1 MFVYGDN
8 ATTDFELVNQQQLKS
23 YHLRQLF
30 DLVLENKRVSR
41 TWLAHYMK
49 LSTTAVS
56 SLVDELLENE
66 VLISVGQ
73 GISKTAGRKPIMLE
87 VNRKWRQIVT
97 FRLDLYEIEYAL
109 YDMVCQ
115 PLETIKKRI
124 KGNDYVAEM
133 RSILRQSQMLKREN
147 VISVCVAVPAIAD
160 CGSQRLLLNILEIE
174 NEQKFLKDM
183 AELFPEAVLLVGNDS
198 VAYSYAEKE
207 FASEE
212 GIQNLIYINYT
223 HGIGAG
229 IIIDGKIFNDTKHNT
244 GEIGHMSIDMNGPQC
259 ICGNRG
265 CLERMISIPAVIRET
280 KHKLE
285 EGSYSIITDL
295 CGNDLSRLDIEMII
309 YAFLH
314 DDMTVSQII
323 KDMAFKLSFGIRN
336 VFSMFHPQEVVI
348 GGIAHRFG
356 ERFLEM
362 LIQYTKGSSYWE
374 ALYETKIRYTQIK
387 EFGAN
392 LGIAKYYLDSVMS
405 LDRNETVQKCTMTL
419 F

>member
-1 MFVYGDN
+1 MFVYGDQGT
-8 ATTDFELVNQQQLKS
+8 ADTELVNQQQLKS

-41 TWLAHYMK
+41 TWLARYMR

-66 VLISVGQ
+66 VLVSVGQ
-73 GISKTAGRKPIMLE
+73 GVSKTAGRKPIMLE
-87 VNRKWRQIVT
+87 VNRNWRQIVT
-97 FRLDLYEIEYAL
+97 FRLDLDGIEYVL

-115 PLETIKKRI
+115 PLEKIKRRI
-124 KGNDYVAEM
+124 KGNDYVTEM
-133 RSILRQSQMLKREN
+133 DAILKQSEALSREN
-147 VISVCVAVPAIAD
+147 VISMCVAVPAIAD

-174 NEQKFLKDM
+174 DEGKFLADM
-183 AELFPEAVLLVGNDS
+183 SALFPRAVLLIGNDS
-198 VAYSYAEKE
+198 AAYAYGEKE
-207 FASEE
+207 FASAD
-212 GIQNLIYINYT
+212 GIENLIYINYT

-259 ICGNRG
+259 VCGNRG
-265 CLERMISIPAVIRET
+265 CLERMISIPAIVRET
-280 KHKLE
+280 RRKIDG
-285 EGSYSIITDL
+285 GSYSIITEL
-295 CGNDLSRLDIEMII
+295 CGSDLSRLDIEMVI

-314 DDMTVSQII
+314 DDMMVCQII
-323 KDMAFKLSFGIRN
+323 KDMVSKLSFGIRN
-336 VFSMFHPQEVVI
+336 IFSMFHPQEVVI

-356 ERFLEM
+356 ERFLKM
-362 LIQYTKGSSYWE
+362 LVQYTKGSSYWE
-374 ALYETKIRYTQIK
+374 SLYETKIRYTQIQ

-392 LGIAKYYLDSVMS
+392 LGMAKYYLDSVMS
-405 LDRNETVQKCTMTL
+405 LDRNEAVQKCTMTL

>member
-1 MFVYGDN
+1 MFVYGDK
-8 ATTDFELVNQQQLKS
+8 ATADAEPVNQQQLKS

-41 TWLAHYMK
+41 TWLARYMK

-66 VLISVGQ
+66 VLVSVGQ
-73 GISKTAGRKPIMLE
+73 GVSKTAGRKPIMLE

-97 FRLDLYEIEYAL
+97 FRLDLDEVEYVL

-115 PLETIKKRI
+115 PLEKIKRRI
-124 KGNDYVAEM
+124 EGNDYVAEM
-133 RSILRQSQMLKREN
+133 KAILKQSVMLNRKD
-147 VISVCVAVPAIAD
+147 VISICVAVPAIAD
-160 CGSQRLLLNILEIE
+160 CESQRLLLNILELE
-174 NEQKFLKDM
+174 DEGKFLKDM
-183 AELFPEAVLLVGNDS
+183 SGLFPSAVLLIGNDS
-198 VAYSYAEKE
+198 AAYAYSEKE
-207 FASEE
+207 FASAE
-212 GIQNLIYINYT
+212 GIENLIYINYT

-265 CLERMISIPAVIRET
+265 CLERMISIPAIVRET
-280 KHKLE
+280 KRKIE
-285 EGSYSIITDL
+285 TGSYSIITDL
-295 CGNDLSRLDIEMII
+295 CRNDLSKLNIEMVI

-314 DDMTVSQII
+314 GDMMVSQII

-336 VFSMFHPQEVVI
+336 IFSMFHPQEVVI

-356 ERFLEM
+356 EQFLKM
-362 LIQYTKGSSYWE
+362 LIKYTKGSSYWE
-374 ALYETKIRYTQIK
+374 SLYETKIRYTQIQ
-387 EFGAN
+387 EYGAN
-392 LGIAKYYLDSVMS
+392 LGMAKYYLDSVMS
-405 LDRNETVQKCTMTL
+405 LDRNEAVQKCTMTL